1 MSTDYALSV
10 WRSVRATFILFLVVV
25 PLVVFVNAGSEK
37 RMSAGWDE
45 LVLPAAGLIGFA
57 GLLAKAFRRMINF
70 QAGDT
75 ICHWTSAP

>member
-1 MSTDYALSV
+1 MSADYALSV
-10 WRSVRATFILFLVVV
+10 WRSVRATFILFLIVV
-25 PLVVFVNAGSEK
+25 PLVVFVNAGSEVAT
-37 RMSAGWDE
+37 RDD

-57 GLLAKAFRRMINF
+57 GILAEAFRRMINF